1 VEVFNTVE
9 AAFDMIS
16 QLESARR
23 HRTLDEQIEPYV
35 WYQDYFFAGI
45 FLFFCLC
52 VKNREEADKIRKLSG
67 YIPLFTGFTIWHS
80 QITQPFN
87 VLQVKLTIIALQY
100 LMPELIGD
108 VLTSLIN
115 WSYIAWNWMKPHLW
129 NWMKP
134 HLDDALQRAGLL
146 MNTES
151 LADEGVRGRSET
163 PRIGDRFNSPQPRIA
178 YAVHQPPAQEPAVP
192 AQEHVVPAQQSAAI
206 PQQSAAIPQKSAAIP
221 QEPAAIPQEP
231 AEIPQEPAAIP
242 QEPAAIPQ
250 EPAEIPQEPAAIP
263 QEPAEIP
270 QEPAAP
276 VTSNR
281 KPKRTH
287 DPEEPR
293 RSVRRKR

>member
-67 YIPLFTGFTIWHS
+67 YIPLFVGFTIWHANS
-80 QITQPFN
+80 TQPFN

-108 VLTSLIN
+108 VSTLLIN
-115 WSYIAWNWMKPHLW
+115 WSWIAWNWMKPHLW

-134 HLDDALQRAGLL
+134 HLDDALHRAGLL

-151 LADEGVRGRSET
+151 LADEGVRGRSEE
-163 PRIGDRFNSPQPRIA
+163 PGSRARLASPQPRILDA
-178 YAVHQPPAQEPAVP
+178 SDAVHPPP
-192 AQEHVVPAQQSAAI
+192 AQEHVVPEQEPVVPAQQPVAI
-206 PQQSAAIPQKSAAIP
+206 AKEHAEIS
-221 QEPAAIPQEP
+221 QERVEIAQVP
-231 AEIPQEPAAIP
+231 AEISQERD
-242 QEPAAIPQ
+242 
-250 EPAEIPQEPAAIP
+250 EIVQVPEN
-263 QEPAEIP
+263 
-270 QEPAAP
+270 
-276 VTSNR
+276 SN
-281 KPKRTH
+281 KKRTR
-287 DPEEPR
+287 DPNE
-293 RSVRRKR
+293 VRKRKRRRN